1 MKTIRV
7 RGTSEGIPVGK
18 ILCVGRNY
26 VEHAREM
33 RADIP
38 RQPVVFIKPSTA
50 ILHTGEEI
58 IIPAVSR
65 EVHHEVELV
74 VAIAKTGRNI
84 PPENARE
91 FILGYGVGLDMTLR
105 DVQAEA
111 KKNGLPWSM
120 AKGFDTSAPVS
131 EIVPAEQIER
141 PSGLEIR
148 CSVNGV
154 VKQQTC
160 VDKMIFPVEEILA
173 YVSTV
178 FTLERGDVIF
188 TGTPEG
194 VGPVLPGDTITAEL
208 VRYEKIT
215 HPVRSA

>member
-7 RGTSEGIPVGK
+7 RGTTEEIPVGK
-18 ILCVGRNY
+18 VLCLGRNY

-33 RADIP
+33 KADIP

-50 ILHTGEEI
+50 IIHTGEEI
-58 IIPAVSR
+58 VIPTISR

-74 VAIAKTGRNI
+74 VAIAKTGKNI
-84 PPENARE
+84 PPERAHE

-105 DVQAEA
+105 DVQTEA
-111 KKNGLPWSM
+111 KNKGLPWSV

-131 EIVPAEQIER
+131 NIVPTR
-141 PSGLEIR
+141 LVGKPSELVIR
-148 CSVNGV
+148 CTVNGV
-154 VKQQTC
+154 VKQQTR
-160 VDKMIFPVEEILA
+160 VDRMTFSVEEILA
-173 YVSTV
+173 YLSTI
-178 FTLERGDVIF
+178 FTLERGDVVF

-194 VGPVLPGDTITAEL
+194 VGPVRAGDTVTAEL
-208 VRYEKIT
+208 VQYETIT